1 MFTAWHGSASLKA
14 GLISPSSLLLALV
27 GSMLEGYPLSSLLG
41 VLHCWGS
48 LVLVCDQEVLEGGI
62 FRRLVSWAP
71 TLGEKLLLRILDT
84 A

>member
-1 MFTAWHGSASLKA
+1 
-14 GLISPSSLLLALV
+14 
-27 GSMLEGYPLSSLLG
+27 MLEGYPLSSLLG